1 MLVRTS
7 VRSWALILSV
17 LILACSGRAQYAITT
32 VAGGALPAT
41 PIVGVKAS
49 IGSPVAIAVDSNGN
63 VYFTGGMDLTSD
75 SHCIYR
81 IDRKGVMSRIAGTGR
96 KGYSGD
102 GGPATS
108 AQLSFP
114 SGLAVDS
121 LGNLYIADTLNRRV
135 RKISPD
141 GVISTV
147 AEPPI
152 RPKEIAVDTA
162 GNLYIIDITKLV
174 RKISTNGEITSVAYS
189 GNYGA
194 SADVR
199 PGGTA
204 IFTAEGVAVD
214 GAGNLY
220 VAEGSNYRV
229 QKVSPAGT
237 ISTVAGNGTRGY
249 SGDGGPATD
258 AQLSEPTA
266 LTIDPGGNL
275 YIAESM
281 NRIRKVSPSGVITTV
296 AGNGTYGY
304 SGDGRPAT
312 NAQLAVAY
320 GVGVDSA
327 GNLYIADTQNNR
339 VRKVSSTGV
348 ITTIAGNGRT
358 SYSGDGGLA
367 TKAQLYMPNGVATDS
382 GGNLYIAD
390 VGNNRIRK
398 VTSNGV
404 IMTLAESGSSGEAGK
419 GGIAPTGQ
427 LFGSPNDG
435 VQQYYPIGMVVD
447 SAGNLY
453 VAATGHRVRKV
464 SPSGVVGAIAVG
476 GGSGMAAYSRNDY
489 YENPQLGGTG
499 LAIDS
504 AENLYVAG
512 GGDRIWKI
520 SPSGAIAAVAG
531 NGVRTVPQGDVILPS
546 FSGDGGPAT
555 SAQLAGPVGVAV
567 DSAGELYIA
576 DSANIR
582 IRKVSQDGTITTI
595 AGGGTQ
601 GYSGDGEPATKAAF
615 YLLQAVA
622 VDSAGNIYIAD
633 TLNNRIRR
641 VSREGMI
648 TTIAGDGTPGYFG
661 DGGAA
666 TNAQLNSPRAL
677 AVDSAGD
684 IFVADSGNNAVR
696 KLIPI
701 GDARDKA
708 AASSA
713 KP

>member
-1 MLVRTS
+1 
-7 VRSWALILSV
+7 
-17 LILACSGRAQYAITT
+17 
-32 VAGGALPAT
+32 
-41 PIVGVKAS
+41 
-49 IGSPVAIAVDSNGN
+49 
-63 VYFTGGMDLTSD
+63 
-75 SHCIYR
+75 
-81 IDRKGVMSRIAGTGR
+81 
-96 KGYSGD
+96 
-102 GGPATS
+102 
-108 AQLSFP
+108 
-114 SGLAVDS
+114 
-121 LGNLYIADTLNRRV
+121 
-135 RKISPD
+135 
-141 GVISTV
+141 
-147 AEPPI
+147 
-152 RPKEIAVDTA
+152 
-162 GNLYIIDITKLV
+162 
-174 RKISTNGEITSVAYS
+174 
-189 GNYGA
+189 
-194 SADVR
+194 
-199 PGGTA
+199 
-204 IFTAEGVAVD
+204 
-214 GAGNLY
+214 
-220 VAEGSNYRV
+220 
-229 QKVSPAGT
+229 
-237 ISTVAGNGTRGY
+237 
-249 SGDGGPATD
+249 
-258 AQLSEPTA
+258 
-266 LTIDPGGNL
+266 
-275 YIAESM
+275 
-281 NRIRKVSPSGVITTV
+281 
-296 AGNGTYGY
+296 
-304 SGDGRPAT
+304 
-312 NAQLAVAY
+312 
-320 GVGVDSA
+320 
-327 GNLYIADTQNNR
+327 
-339 VRKVSSTGV
+339 
-348 ITTIAGNGRT
+348 
-358 SYSGDGGLA
+358 
-367 TKAQLYMPNGVATDS
+367 
-382 GGNLYIAD
+382 
-390 VGNNRIRK
+390 
-398 VTSNGV
+398 
-404 IMTLAESGSSGEAGK
+404 
-419 GGIAPTGQ
+419 
-427 LFGSPNDG
+427 
-435 VQQYYPIGMVVD
+435 MVVD

-453 VAATGHRVRKV
+453 LAAKGHRVRKV

-684 IFVADSGNNAVR
+684 IFIADSGNNAVR

>member
-1 MLVRTS
+1 
-7 VRSWALILSV
+7 
-17 LILACSGRAQYAITT
+17 
-32 VAGGALPAT
+32 
-41 PIVGVKAS
+41 
-49 IGSPVAIAVDSNGN
+49 
-63 VYFTGGMDLTSD
+63 
-75 SHCIYR
+75 
-81 IDRKGVMSRIAGTGR
+81 
-96 KGYSGD
+96 
-102 GGPATS
+102 
-108 AQLSFP
+108 
-114 SGLAVDS
+114 
-121 LGNLYIADTLNRRV
+121 
-135 RKISPD
+135 
-141 GVISTV
+141 
-147 AEPPI
+147 
-152 RPKEIAVDTA
+152 
-162 GNLYIIDITKLV
+162 
-174 RKISTNGEITSVAYS
+174 
-189 GNYGA
+189 
-194 SADVR
+194 
-199 PGGTA
+199 
-204 IFTAEGVAVD
+204 
-214 GAGNLY
+214 
-220 VAEGSNYRV
+220 
-229 QKVSPAGT
+229 
-237 ISTVAGNGTRGY
+237 
-249 SGDGGPATD
+249 
-258 AQLSEPTA
+258 
-266 LTIDPGGNL
+266 
-275 YIAESM
+275 
-281 NRIRKVSPSGVITTV
+281 
-296 AGNGTYGY
+296 
-304 SGDGRPAT
+304 
-312 NAQLAVAY
+312 
-320 GVGVDSA
+320 
-327 GNLYIADTQNNR
+327 
-339 VRKVSSTGV
+339 
-348 ITTIAGNGRT
+348 
-358 SYSGDGGLA
+358 
-367 TKAQLYMPNGVATDS
+367 
-382 GGNLYIAD
+382 
-390 VGNNRIRK
+390 
-398 VTSNGV
+398 
-404 IMTLAESGSSGEAGK
+404 MTLAESGSSGEAGK

-489 YENPQLGGTG
+489 YENPQPGGAG

-713 KP
+713 RP